1 MSVTESKENYLEII
15 HILKE
20 KQKEVHAVDI
30 AKYLGFARASVSIAL
45 KTLKD
50 EKYLTIDKNLHIT
63 LTPKGK
69 NIAKKVYEKHKTLSA
84 WFISMGV
91 DEKTALEDACKI
103 EHVISE
109 KSFKAIKSY
118 LKNK

>member
-1 MSVTESKENYLEII
+1 MRVTESKENYLEII
-15 HILKE
+15 HILKT

-45 KTLKD
+45 KALKD
-50 EKYLTIDKNLHIT
+50 EKYISIDEDSHIT

-69 NIAKKVYEKHKTLSA
+69 TVAKKVYEKHKILTA
-84 WFISMGV
+84 WFTAMGV

-109 KSFKAIKSY
+109 KSFRAIKRY
-118 LKNK
+118 LNK